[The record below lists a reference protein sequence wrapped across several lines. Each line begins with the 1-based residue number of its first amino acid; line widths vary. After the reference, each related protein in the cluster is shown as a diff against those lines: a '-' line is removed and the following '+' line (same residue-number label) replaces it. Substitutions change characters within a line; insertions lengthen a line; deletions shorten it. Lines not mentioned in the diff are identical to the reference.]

1 MSAAWAREVPVL
13 ALHRARAQWP
23 LLAAVTATALVALTV
38 LAACGLLLTAGRR
51 DALDAALSAAGAS
64 GTQVVARVVPPAG
77 AVAAD
82 RDALVPDLTAVVA
95 DALAPLPATAS
106 VWTESP
112 LLALPGDGSTDP
124 GYAYL
129 ADAADLADVARLV
142 AGAWPAAGGGAD
154 GDATGPPG
162 VVDVAVPAATA
173 AALGLAP
180 GDALDLAPSP
190 DAPAAAARTT
200 VRVVGVFQPLHRGD
214 PGTPVWQRDLL
225 GGAGLDP
232 DHPRPGTSGR
242 KSSPAYGPLVV
253 APGAL
258 PADGTG
264 VGAVTAALVPDGAG
278 VPVAALQGAA
288 RDVARLRSALVDA
301 LGERAD
307 RAVVRTSFP
316 ATVRATATQHGVAGA
331 AVLTSGLV
339 AIALAA
345 AALLL
350 AGRLL
355 AARRAPERALLLDRG
370 AGRGQL
376 LGLATAEAAAVVVA
390 AGALAVPLG
399 LAAYRAL
406 TAVPLV
412 AGAGITAPS
421 GVPAALV
428 VTVAA
433 GAAALL
439 VALVAPAARRPGG
452 RRARAGTA
460 SRLARSGGDLLL
472 VAVAVLAALRLRAGG
487 PADAVRVLA
496 PVLALV
502 AASVVVL
509 RVVPLLARPAERAAR
524 RSRRFVLPLAAL
536 DVARRP
542 RAAVALL
549 LLVLAAAAATFGA
562 GWGATWSRSQAEQAE
577 ALVPA
582 AVVAADVP
590 GSPTAQGATA
600 RAAAGGDALPVTDRV
615 TGFGTLA
622 VSGPEDAEPRL
633 LAVDTGAAALAGRLP
648 DGTTWAGLTAALAP
662 PDDELAAALP
672 ISADGGALA
681 VRVSGT
687 TSSTYPQSVTAAL
700 VLDDGH
706 GVRVR
711 ALGEP
716 VPLDGTERAVPL
728 TAPGGFAAPDGGARV
743 LAVTLQVSTG
753 AVLDEGVGGLADV
766 VVDVAWD
773 HPPGAD
779 GPAPGADGPPPG
791 ADGPPP
797 GADGPPP
804 GAGGWSARPTAAT
817 LRNQSLSDAGVAV
830 GAGSVRGTGEVDVAR
845 ASYLPTVLVLT
856 AFAPAAELPVVVTAD
871 LAAGAGLEPGDPLQV
886 AVGGT
891 ALPATV
897 AAVAPYLPGA
907 VAGPAVLADLRT
919 LSRVAIGEAET
930 APLVDAWWLPADAD
944 AAALRDAGAAV
955 TTRAEVADDLR
966 AGPLRVGVL
975 AALGLLVL
983 AAVALALV
991 GAALH
996 AAETAEDRG
1005 PEVARLLAVG
1015 AAPRAVAGTHV
1026 LQHLVLDVL
1035 AVPAGTAAGAAVARA
1050 LAPALT
1056 ISATGGRPV
1065 PDALAVW
1072 SWPAAGAIAAVLLV
1086 GSAAVVLPVV
1096 TGLVRS
1102 ASAAHLRLGDAE

>member
-1 MSAAWAREVPVL
+1 MSAAWAREVPAL
-13 ALHRARAQWP
+13 ALHRARAQAS
-23 LLAAVTATALVALTV
+23 LLAAVAATALVALTV
-38 LAACGLLLTAGRR
+38 LAACGLLLTEGRR
-51 DALDAALSAAGAS
+51 DALDTALAASGAG
-64 GTQVVARVVPPAG
+64 GTQVVARVVPPVG
-77 AVAAD
+77 AVVAD
-82 RDALVPDLTAVVA
+82 ADALVPDVGAVVA
-95 DALAPLPATAS
+95 GALAPMPATDS
-106 VWTESP
+106 TWTESP
-112 LLALPGDGSTDP
+112 LLALAADGSADA

-129 ADAADLADVARLV
+129 TDAADLGDVARLV
-142 AGAWPAAGGGAD
+142 DGAWPDPDAAGTAVGEAGA
-154 GDATGPPG
+154 
-162 VVDVAVPAATA
+162 VDVAVPAATA
-173 AALGLAP
+173 AALGLVP
-180 GDALDLAPSP
+180 GDTLDLTPSP
-190 DAPAAAARTT
+190 DAPAARERTT

-214 PGTPVWQRDLL
+214 PGTPVWARDLL
-225 GGAGLDP
+225 GGAGADP

-242 KSSPAYGPLVV
+242 RLSPAYGPLVV
-253 APGAL
+253 APGTL
-258 PADGTG
+258 PAAGTG
-264 VGAVTAALVPDGAG
+264 VGAVTVTVRPETAGA
-278 VPVAALQGAA
+278 PVAGLRAA
-288 RDVARLRSALVDA
+288 ADAVARLRPALADA
-301 LGERAD
+301 LGGRAD
-307 RAVVRTSFP
+307 RVVVRTSFP
-316 ATVRATATQHGVAGA
+316 ATVRAVATQHAVAGA
-331 AVLTSGLV
+331 AALTAGLV
-339 AIALAA
+339 SVALAG

-376 LGLATAEAAAVVVA
+376 LGFAGAEAAAVVAVA
-390 AGALAVPLG
+390 ALLAVPLG
-399 LAAYRAL
+399 LAGYRAL

-412 AGAGITAPS
+412 ARSGIEAPA
-421 GVPAALV
+421 GVPASLV
-428 VTVAA
+428 GTVAA
-433 GAAALL
+433 GAVALL
-439 VALVAPAARRPGG
+439 IALVAPAARPPGG
-452 RRARAGTA
+452 RRRGSTA

-487 PADAVRVLA
+487 SADAVRVLA

-502 AASVVVL
+502 AACVVVL

-524 RSRRFVLPLAAL
+524 RSRGFVLPLAAL

-549 LLVLAAAAATFGA
+549 LLVLAAAGATFGA
-562 GWGATWSRSQAEQAE
+562 GWAATWSRSQAEQAE

-582 AVVAADVP
+582 AVVASDVP
-590 GSPTAQGATA
+590 GSPTTQGALV
-600 RAAAGGDALPVTDRV
+600 RAAAGGRALPATDRV

-633 LAVDTGAAALAGRLP
+633 IAVDTGSAVLAGRLP
-648 DGTTWAGLTAALAP
+648 DGTTWADLTRGLAP

-672 ISADGGALA
+672 FAADGGDLA

-687 TSSTYPQSVTAAL
+687 TGSGYPMSVTPTL

-711 ALGEP
+711 ALGER
-716 VPLDGTERAVPL
+716 VPLDGAERTVPL
-728 TAPGGFAAPDGGARV
+728 STPGGFAAPDGGARV
-743 LAVTLQVSTG
+743 LAVAIQVSTE
-753 AVLDEGVGGLADV
+753 AQLEEGVGGLADV
-766 VVDVAWD
+766 AVSVGWD
-773 HPPGAD
+773 RPAAAPD
-779 GPAPGADGPPPG
+779 PAPGAGT
-791 ADGPPP
+791 
-797 GADGPPP
+797 
-804 GAGGWSARPTAAT
+804 WSARPTDAT
-817 LRNQSLSDAGVAV
+817 LRNQSLSDPAVAV
-830 GAGSVRGTGEVDVAR
+830 GPDAVRATGEVDVSR

-856 AFAPAAELPVVVTAD
+856 SSSPVPAVPVVVTQD
-871 LAAGAGLEPGDPLQV
+871 LATGAGLGPGDPLQV

-907 VAGPAVLADLRT
+907 VDGPAVLADLRT
-919 LSRVAIGEAET
+919 LSRVAVGEAET
-930 APLVDAWWLPADAD
+930 APLVDSWWLPADAD

-955 TTRAEVADDLR
+955 TSRAAVAEDLR

-975 AALGLLVL
+975 AALGLLVV

-1015 AAPRAVAGTHV
+1015 AAPRAVSATYVVQHV
-1026 LQHLVLDVL
+1026 VVDLL
-1035 AVPAGTAAGAAVARA
+1035 AVAAGTAAGALVVRA

-1065 PDALAVW
+1065 PEALADW
-1072 SWPAAGAIAAVLLV
+1072 SWPAAAGIAAVLLA
-1086 GSAAVVLPVV
+1086 GSAAVVLPAV
-1096 TGLVRS
+1096 TGLVRR

>member
-258 PADGTG
+258 PAAGTG

-288 RDVARLRSALVDA
+288 RDVARLRPALVDT

-524 RSRRFVLPLAAL
+524 WSRRFVLPLAAL

-582 AVVAADVP
+582 PVVAADVP

-672 ISADGGALA
+672 ISTDGGALA

-779 GPAPGADGPPPG
+779 GP
-791 ADGPPP
+791 
-797 GADGPPP
+797 PP

-817 LRNQSLSDAGVAV
+817 LRNQSLSDAAVAV

-897 AAVAPYLPGA
+897 VAVAPYLPGA

-1035 AVPAGTAAGAAVARA
+1035 AVAAGTAAGAAVARA